1 MGATNCTLCSGGMY
15 LQNVTC
21 VSSCST
27 GYKPTTDLLCVYCG
41 SSCGN
46 GLNFNTNI
54 TTVNGQANIFMN
66 FDSGINILGNLYDV
80 FSVQSSRRL
89 LAAIDNYE

>member
-1 MGATNCTLCSGGMY
+1 
-15 LQNVTC
+15 
-21 VSSCST
+21 
-27 GYKPTTDLLCVYCG
+27 
-41 SSCGN
+41 
-46 GLNFNTNI
+46 
-54 TTVNGQANIFMN
+54 MN